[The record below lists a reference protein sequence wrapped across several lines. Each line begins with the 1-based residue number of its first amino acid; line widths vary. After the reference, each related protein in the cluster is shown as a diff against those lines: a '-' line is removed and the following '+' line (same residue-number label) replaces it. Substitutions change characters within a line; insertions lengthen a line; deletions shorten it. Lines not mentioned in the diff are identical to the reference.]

1 METVNLTIFIISV
14 AIFIAGAVIGKLEKW
29 PVSEPFLAVVI
40 GIVFGPYALNL
51 LDMNEWGDPDSI
63 MILSTRLTIAMAL
76 MATALRLP
84 ADYVKKYRKSESISV
99 IGIMLLMWLSGTLLF
114 LLFFGLPLE
123 LAALA
128 GAIITPSDPVVS
140 SSIISGNFAKNHF
153 KGKIRRTLSFEA
165 GSNDG
170 LAFPLVA
177 LPLLLLTQTG
187 ALQHWVLKS
196 LLWETIGGILLGYML
211 GVLAGRMVNRAHRN
225 KWMTEKSL
233 LAASLTLAF
242 IIIGGFELI
251 NLNSIIAVFAGG
263 IGFNSRIDKEET
275 LKDEKVQEMLE
286 RLFVVP
292 IFFFFG
298 LILPFNLWI
307 EQGWLLLVFV
317 VAVLFLKRIPAFFLL
332 KRFLKRFNSTDL
344 VVMGWL
350 GPIGISSLFYVFHSL
365 KFYENEILWAVI
377 SAVVFASTT
386 VHGITA
392 SIIGK
397 WYKRRSN

>member
-29 PVSEPFLAVVI
+29 PVSEPFLAMVI
-40 GIVFGPYALNL
+40 GIVCGPYALDL

-84 ADYVKKYRKSESISV
+84 ADYVKKYRKSESILV
-99 IGIMLLMWLSGTLLF
+99 IGIMLLMWLAGTILF
-114 LLFFGLPLE
+114 LLFFGFPLE

-140 SSIISGNFAKNHF
+140 SSIISGNFAKSHF
-153 KGKIRRTLSFEA
+153 KEKIRRTLSFEA

-177 LPLLLLTQTG
+177 LPLLLLTESQ
-187 ALQHWVLKS
+187 ALQHWALKS
-196 LLWETIGGILLGYML
+196 LLWETLGGILLGYLL
-211 GVLAGRMVNRAHRN
+211 GVLAGRIVNRAHRN

-263 IGFNSRIDKEET
+263 IGFNSKIDKEEI
-275 LKDEKVQEMLE
+275 LKDEKVQETLE

-298 LILPFNLWI
+298 LIIPFQLWI
-307 EQGWLLLVFV
+307 EQGWLLLIFV
-317 VAVLFLKRIPAFFLL
+317 VAVLLLKRIPAFFLL

-344 VVMGWL
+344 LVMGWL

-365 KFYENEILWAVI
+365 KTFENEILWTVI

-392 SIIGK
+392 SIVGK
-397 WYKRRSN
+397 WYKSRSN